1 MRIDLILVMTEIL
14 RPSCRSLKKEVNF
27 MDVTDALYSRY
38 STRAF
43 KPDSVDKE
51 TITRI
56 LEAATRAPS
65 WGNIQPWEIFV
76 ASGEALDR
84 LRQAYLEN
92 FQKGIFGKPDFP
104 APQTWPP
111 DLQKRMDEFVA
122 ERYDVL
128 GIKRDDKAAKLAL
141 FEVNY
146 RFFGAPVVIYLC
158 MDSTLTHWSFF
169 DIGMLAQSI
178 MIAAQ
183 EYGLGTIPAYML
195 TIYPDLIRAE
205 LEIPEDLSIVIGVAL
220 GYGDAK
226 HPQNKFR
233 SSRRPVEEVVR
244 FKGF

>member
-1 MRIDLILVMTEIL
+1 M
-14 RPSCRSLKKEVNF
+14 N
-27 MDVTDALYSRY
+27 VTDALYSRY

-43 KPDSVDKE
+43 KPDPVDRE

-65 WGNIQPWEIFV
+65 WANTQPWEIFV
-76 ASGEALDR
+76 AGREALDR

-104 APQTWPP
+104 APQTWPT

-141 FEVNY
+141 FEANY

-158 MDSTLTHWSFF
+158 MDSTLTQWSFF

-195 TIYPDLIRAE
+195 AIYPDLIRRE
-205 LEIPEDLSIVIGVAL
+205 LEIPEDLSIIIGIAL
-220 GYGDAK
+220 GYSDTQ

-233 SSRRPVEEVVR
+233 SSRRSVQEVAR

>member
-1 MRIDLILVMTEIL
+1 M
-14 RPSCRSLKKEVNF
+14 N
-27 MDVTDALYSRY
+27 VTDALYSRY
-38 STRAF
+38 SIRAF

-51 TITRI
+51 TITKI
-56 LEAATRAPS
+56 LKAATRAPS

-76 ASGEALDR
+76 ASGEALER
-84 LRQAYLEN
+84 LRQAFFEN
-92 FQKGIFGKPDFP
+92 FRKGVFGKPEPDFP

-111 DLQKRMDEFVA
+111 DLQKRMDEFTA

-128 GIKRDDKAAKLAL
+128 GIKHDDKAAKFAL
-141 FEVNY
+141 FEANY
-146 RFFGAPVVIYLC
+146 RFFGAPVVIYMC
-158 MDSTLTHWSFF
+158 MDRTLTHWSFF

-183 EYGLGTIPAYML
+183 EYGLGSVPAYML
-195 TIYPDLIRAE
+195 AIYPDLIRAE
-205 LEIPEDLSIVIGVAL
+205 LEIPEDLSIIIGVAL

-233 SSRRPVEEVVR
+233 SSRRSIEEVVR